1 MRPLERPLD
10 DPGDEA
16 GTGTRRADA
25 PVDETDLLERVLEPQ
40 NLRRALHQ
48 VRRHQGAPGLDGMTV
63 DALEAQVKTHGPSI
77 RAAWVEGTYAPQPV
91 RRTEIPKA
99 GGGIRTLG
107 IPTVLD
113 RFIEHALLQVRQEAW
128 DPTFSERSSGV
139 RPQRS
144 AQQAVEQA
152 QAYRREG
159 DTWGVEID
167 LEKFFDWVNH
177 DVWLSRVRR
186 RVKDRRVLTLI
197 HRFLKAGV
205 LTLEGSVAPTAEG
218 TPQGGPRS
226 PRLANLRLD
235 EFDKELEQRG
245 HRFARDADEATIDV
259 RSRQAGERVMA
270 RVTRFRE
277 HQLRLTVNAAKSAV
291 DRPWNR
297 TFLGFTCTRRR
308 ANRRR
313 VSDKALKA
321 FNAKVRALTSRTRG
335 RTMRQIVTELRQLRL
350 GWRACFGFAEGRSPR
365 RDLDPW
371 IRRRRR
377 RDHWK
382 PWGRKRYWELR
393 TRGVGRQLAWNTVKS
408 AHGPWRLRQSPALA
422 MALPQR
428 SCAALGLP
436 SLGED

>member
-1 MRPLERPLD
+1 MAEPSTPTGQGPTGAHADPPVSESRSA
-10 DPGDEA
+10 DPGRERGA
-16 GTGTRRADA
+16 HGGRDA
-25 PVDETDLLERVLEPQ
+25 
-40 NLRRALHQ
+40 
-48 VRRHQGAPGLDGMTV
+48 
-63 DALEAQVKTHGPSI
+63 
-77 RAAWVEGTYAPQPV
+77 
-91 RRTEIPKA
+91 
-99 GGGIRTLG
+99 
-107 IPTVLD
+107 
-113 RFIEHALLQVRQEAW
+113 
-128 DPTFSERSSGV
+128 
-139 RPQRS
+139 
-144 AQQAVEQA
+144 
-152 QAYRREG
+152 
-159 DTWGVEID
+159 
-167 LEKFFDWVNH
+167 
-177 DVWLSRVRR
+177 
-186 RVKDRRVLTLI
+186 
-197 HRFLKAGV
+197 
-205 LTLEGSVAPTAEG
+205 
-218 TPQGGPRS
+218 QGGPRS

-382 PWGRKRYWELR
+382 PWGRKRYSGAADAR
-393 TRGVGRQLAWNTVKS
+393 RGPAVGLEHGQV
-408 AHGPWRLRQSPALA
+408 GPWPVASASEPRAGDGA
-422 MALPQR
+422 A
-428 SCAALGLP
+428 AALLRGAGAAQP
-436 SLGED
+436 G